1 MHIHVLMGTYET
13 VEGVMHDVLQVE
25 LNPDET
31 LLKVY
36 QEVQQY
42 GEGRGVYESTL
53 TTTDGSLVLPHCKAC
68 DLEIDEA
75 GIARLVCECFY
86 QFQNDAE
93 ENTYLSQLQ

>member
-1 MHIHVLMGTYET
+1 MIHVLMGTYET
-13 VEGVMHDVLQVE
+13 VEGESFDVLKVE
-25 LNPDET
+25 LDPNAN
-31 LLKVY
+31 LLTVYKKV
-36 QEVQQY
+36 QAY
-42 GEGRGVYESTL
+42 GDGRGVYESTL
-53 TTTDGSLVLPHCKAC
+53 TTTDGSLVLPLCQAC